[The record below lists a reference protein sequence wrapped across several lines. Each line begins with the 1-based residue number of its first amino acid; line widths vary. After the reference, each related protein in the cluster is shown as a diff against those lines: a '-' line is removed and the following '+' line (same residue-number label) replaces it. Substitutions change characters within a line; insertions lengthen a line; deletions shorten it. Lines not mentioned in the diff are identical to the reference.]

1 SRRRTVEPHPLPRGD
16 VRPAHARFPRHLRR
30 VRGRHRPRPRRRPRP
45 DSRPGRH
52 PRPADLPH
60 YRRPVR
66 RCAAAVRPARLR
78 SRVGAAVR
86 ARRMG
91 AAAAGRQARRL
102 ARRYPAGHGRV
113 ALTAAAAARRPP
125 RRAPGAAWVRRPALA
140 GWGRQRKA
148 AKPEDWPADT
158 PQDMAAW
165 LSQRLQRLA
174 AHPAAPEAH
183 GEICGAVRA
192 AQRVTDRPA
201 ERQFAGRCGCGR
213 ALYAKPG
220 ARTVRCRDCD
230 AQPLDVEAQAEAM
243 LAAIADQL
251 MTAVQAADV
260 LTRLAAPLSA
270 DLVRKWADRGHITP
284 RGRDMS
290 GRPLYR
296 VSDVLGR
303 LLEKLE

>member
-1 SRRRTVEPHPLPRGD
+1 MSRTPCPVETCDRPMPGSRVICGACEADIARALASVPGVCADLDVTLARQTSRTTAGRSAVVPLPFD
-16 VRPAHARFPRHLRR
+16 PRA
-30 VRGRHRPRPRRRPRP
+30 
-45 DSRPGRH
+45 SE
-52 PRPADLPH
+52 
-60 YRRPVR
+60 
-66 RCAAAVRPARLR
+66 
-78 SRVGAAVR
+78 
-86 ARRMG
+86 
-91 AAAAGRQARRL
+91 
-102 ARRYPAGHGRV
+102 
-113 ALTAAAAARRPP
+113 
-125 RRAPGAAWVRRPALA
+125 AAWVLRSALA
-140 GWGRQRKA
+140 GWVRQLQEHR
-148 AKPEDWPADT
+148 PEPWPADT

-165 LSQRLQRLA
+165 LAQRLQRLA

-192 AQRVTDRPA
+192 AQRAVDRPA
-201 ERQFAGRCGCGR
+201 ERQFAGRCPGCGA
-213 ALYAKPG
+213 ALYARPG
-220 ARTVRCRDCD
+220 AAQVQCRDCD
-230 AQPLDVEAQAEAM
+230 AQPLDVEAQREAM

-303 LLEKLE
+303 LLEKLEREHRAKAKRERMAS

>member
-1 SRRRTVEPHPLPRGD
+1 MSRTPCPVETCDRPMPGSRVICGACEADIARALDAVPGLTADLDVTLARQTSRTTAGRSAVVPLPFD
-16 VRPAHARFPRHLRR
+16 PRA
-30 VRGRHRPRPRRRPRP
+30 
-45 DSRPGRH
+45 SE
-52 PRPADLPH
+52 
-60 YRRPVR
+60 
-66 RCAAAVRPARLR
+66 
-78 SRVGAAVR
+78 
-86 ARRMG
+86 
-91 AAAAGRQARRL
+91 
-102 ARRYPAGHGRV
+102 
-113 ALTAAAAARRPP
+113 
-125 RRAPGAAWVRRPALA
+125 AAWVLRSALA
-140 GWGRQRKA
+140 GWVRQLQD

-230 AQPLDVEAQAEAM
+230 AQPLDVEAQREAM

-251 MTAVQAADV
+251 MTAVQVADV
-260 LTRLAAPLSA
+260 LTRLAAPLPA
-270 DLVRKWADRGHITP
+270 DTVRHWARG
-284 RGRDMS
+284 GRLIAHGHDA
-290 GRPLYR
+290 GGHALYR
-296 VSDVLGR
+296 VSEVR
-303 LLEKLE
+303 ELLIEKLKREQRAKAKRERMSA